1 MIMKIKAR
9 FSDGV
14 LTPLDPVELRDG
26 DVVTL
31 HIENGSSRNVT
42 RRDEE
47 DPQLGTGVSPFVEL
61 LEEIRETA
69 TEVSWDALPTDG
81 AKNLKTYLYGRRK
94 EDD

>member
-1 MIMKIKAR
+1 MITKIKAR

-26 DVVTL
+26 EVVTL
-31 HIENGSSRNVT
+31 HIENGSSRSVT

-47 DPQLGTGVSPFVEL
+47 NSRVESDASPFVEL

-69 TEVSWDALPTDG
+69 AEVSWEDLPTDG
-81 AKNLKTYLYGRRK
+81 AKNLKSYLYGRPT

>member
-1 MIMKIKAR
+1 MITKIKAR

-26 DVVTL
+26 EVVTL
-31 HIENGSSRNVT
+31 HIENGTSQNAT

-47 DPQLGTGVSPFVEL
+47 NPRLETGVSQFVEL
-61 LEEIRETA
+61 LEEIREAA
-69 TEVSWDALPTDG
+69 TEVSWEDLPEDG
-81 AKNLKTYLYGRRK
+81 SKYLKSYLYGRPK

>member
-1 MIMKIKAR
+1 MITKIKAR

-26 DVVTL
+26 EVVTL
-31 HIENGSSRNVT
+31 HIENGSSRSVT

-47 DPQLGTGVSPFVEL
+47 NSRLESDASPFVEL

-69 TEVSWDALPTDG
+69 AEVSWEDLPRDG
-81 AKNLKTYLYGRRK
+81 AKNLKSYLYGRPT